1 MANRRRLDQANH
13 NAIIGGCP
21 KDLDAYMHMQ
31 KYISHVQM
39 HPNESIRAVS
49 RDTTVFERLL
59 TEWKFKPGDKP
70 NTCEINFFIDFK
82 FSNLLYAQ
90 VSTIFF
96 DEVVK
101 EMVSAFEKRCEEV
114 EENI

>member
-1 MANRRRLDQANH
+1 MID
-13 NAIIGGCP
+13 
-21 KDLDAYMHMQ
+21 
-31 KYISHVQM
+31 
-39 HPNESIRAVS
+39 
-49 RDTTVFERLL
+49 
-59 TEWKFKPGDKP
+59 
-70 NTCEINFFIDFK
+70 FIDFK

-101 EMVSAFEKRCEEV
+101 EMVSAFEERCEEV